1 MTSSTKKISENIK
14 RLKELKSVITDVS
27 MSIKGEVINV
37 DLVKKEVKNKTIYT
51 VSHEEFPER
60 ENVIRLYL
68 PLMGETGYVPDENEV
83 IRLFQG
89 ESITPPKNA
98 FLSKSGKPYSL
109 EKFEFNPLAENVYKG
124 KVTFYGESIPHFS
137 KEK

>member
-1 MTSSTKKISENIK
+1 MTLSTKKVSENIK
-14 RLKELKSVITDVS
+14 KLKELKSIISDVS
-27 MSIKGEVINV
+27 LNIKGEVINV
-37 DLVKKEVKNKTIYT
+37 DLVKKTLKNKTIYT
-51 VSHEEFPER
+51 VSHEEFPES

-68 PLMGETGYVPDENEV
+68 PLMGETGYVPEENEI

-98 FLSKSGKPYSL
+98 FLSKKSKPYSL

-124 KVTFYGESIPHFS
+124 KVTFYGESIPYFA
-137 KEK
+137 KDN